1 MSSWLCVVVGA
12 GLTWYQS
19 YGDSSDCRF
28 SSNSDSSSE
37 ANGKAT
43 PQVYEGH
50 GKKETV
56 DSVSFFG
63 PKSEFVVSGSGNGRV
78 YIWKKK
84 GGELVRVK
92 KEHVLGVNC
101 IKPHPHTTVLASS
114 GADGIKIWTL
124 NAIDKA
130 MLPATKFEQDQQ
142 KVHDRSR
149 CFFTFGGFEY
159 GIFDKG
165 GDNESITSI
174 TCFAYGIMT
183 SSEDEE

>member
-1 MSSWLCVVVGA
+1 M
-12 GLTWYQS
+12 
-19 YGDSSDCRF
+19 DSPRSIKVEVAIVEQQYEPTSC
-28 SSNSDSSSE
+28 SE